1 MGLCPGSVTRS
12 VLSHDGAGGPR
23 PKLALR
29 GFSLFP
35 GEAIK

>member
-1 MGLCPGSVTRS
+1 

-29 GFSLFP
+29 GFSLLP